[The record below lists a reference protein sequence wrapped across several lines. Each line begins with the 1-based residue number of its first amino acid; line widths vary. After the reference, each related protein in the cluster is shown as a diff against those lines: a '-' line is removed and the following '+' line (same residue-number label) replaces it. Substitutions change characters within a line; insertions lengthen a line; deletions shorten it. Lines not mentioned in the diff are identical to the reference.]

1 MQEYNICYSLDS
13 NYAEQ
18 LAVSITSI
26 LKNAD
31 NDDNINIYILD
42 GGLNKDDKN
51 KIELLKNIKLF
62 NIEYLSVNEKEFKD
76 CPLLA
81 KQGEQHKDYHV
92 TLPTYFRFKI
102 AELLPKHSKVLYLD
116 CDVIIRTSLKEL
128 FETYLDGYSV
138 AMVLDSESIKE
149 SKRLNIKKYYN
160 AGVMLINLDY
170 WRKNNVEQQLFN
182 CAKNNQDIILWQDQD
197 IINLSL
203 NQSIKEIDKLWNYQY
218 FQYENVV
225 AEDLANVSILHLA
238 GRFKPWLMPFESN
251 IYDEY
256 YYYLLFTSWKNNVL
270 TYKQNSFGKHLKN
283 QIGGCDT
290 NIRLNATD
298 EDIQKCFTGL
308 EENYNYVKGQFIV
321 AEQKTDEKISDV
333 YNEITKSY
341 EFVKERLNV
350 EEQKNNEKI
359 SNIYDEIAKN
369 YEFTKT
375 QLKDVNHL
383 SEQATDKKIDLVYN
397 EITKNY
403 KYTEELTSDLNR
415 EIKTRLNLVDDKVS
429 QAKDEIVKNNE
440 YAKEQLNIVEQRTDE
455 KISNVYE
462 EITKNYEYTNNI
474 RDNINA
480 SILNLK
486 ENIDKNNN
494 YTEYLVESSCEKQ
507 AQKLEE
513 AISSVENE
521 IAQREDKIYSAIDN
535 TYVATDEKLK
545 KLENA
550 FSQNVAELSSKI
562 NQDITHRFRENYMYS
577 NDNFSKLYKGLKEN
591 ALNLENILNDKISN
605 LRENEETLKQ
615 QISSLKDELESYS
628 NLETVVANLKT
639 ELAKQNIDNSS
650 NLELLKKEYEEKLNN
665 QRIKYEKKLMHLE
678 NVIEE
683 SKKNP
688 IVKFIDKIKKR

>member
-18 LAVSITSI
+18 LAVSIASI

-31 NDDNINIYILD
+31 IDDNINIYILD

-51 KIELLKNIKLF
+51 KIELLKNIKPF

-102 AELLPKHSKVLYLD
+102 AELLPKLSRVLYLD
-116 CDVIIRTSLKEL
+116 CDVIIRTSLKKL
-128 FETYLDGYSV
+128 FETSLNNCSV
-138 AMVLDSESIKE
+138 AMVLDAESPKE
-149 SKRLNIKKYYN
+149 SKRLNLKKYYN

-182 CAKNNQDIILWQDQD
+182 CAKDNQDIILWQDQD
-197 IINLSL
+197 IVNISL
-203 NQSIKEIDKLWNYQY
+203 NQSIKELDNVWNYQY
-218 FQYENVV
+218 FQYENIIS
-225 AEDLANVSILHLA
+225 EELANISILHLA

-270 TYKQNSFGKHLKN
+270 VYKQNSFGKHLKN
-283 QIGGCDT
+283 QIGGSVT
-290 NIRLNATD
+290 NIQINATD
-298 EDIQKCFTGL
+298 EDIQKCFAGL
-308 EENYNYVKGQFIV
+308 EENYNYAKGQFV
-321 AEQKTDEKISDV
+321 VTEQKTDEKISDV
-333 YNEITKSY
+333 YNEIEKNY
-341 EFVKERLNV
+341 EFTKEQLSI
-350 EEQKNNEKI
+350 ETQKNNEKI

-375 QLKDVNHL
+375 QLQEASYL

-397 EITKNY
+397 EITQNY
-403 KYTEELTSDLNR
+403 KYTEELTSDLD
-415 EIKTRLNLVDDKVS
+415 KKVS
-429 QAKDEIVKNNE
+429 QVKEELVKNNE
-440 YAKEQLNIVEQRTDE
+440 HTKEQLDTAEQRTDE
-455 KISNVYE
+455 KIS
-462 EITKNYEYTNNI
+462 
-474 RDNINA
+474 NINA

-513 AISSVENE
+513 AISNVENE
-521 IAQREDKIYSAIDN
+521 IAQREDKVYRAIDN
-535 TYVATDEKLK
+535 THAITDEKLK
-545 KLENA
+545 KLEDIFN
-550 FSQNVAELSSKI
+550 QNVAELNSKI
-562 NQDITHRFRENYMYS
+562 NQDITHRFREIYLYS
-577 NDNFSKLYKGLKEN
+577 NDNFSKLYKGLKETS
-591 ALNLENILNDKISN
+591 LHLENILNDKISN

-639 ELAKQNIDNSS
+639 ELVKQNIDNSS

-688 IVKFIDKIKKR
+688 IAKFIDKIKKR

>member
-1 MQEYNICYSLDS
+1 MQEYNICYSLDF

-31 NDDNINIYILD
+31 MNDNINIYILD
-42 GGLNKDDKN
+42 GGLKADDKN
-51 KIELLKNIKLF
+51 KIELLKNIKPF
-62 NIEYLSVNEKEFKD
+62 NINYLSVNEKEFED
-76 CPLLA
+76 CPLLVN
-81 KQGEQHKDYHV
+81 KGEQHKDYHV

-102 AELLPKHSKVLYLD
+102 AELLPKLSKVLYLD
-116 CDVIIRTSLKEL
+116 CDVIIRTSLKKL
-128 FETYLDGYSV
+128 FETPLDGYSV
-138 AMVLDSESIKE
+138 AMVLDSESLKE

-170 WRKNNVEQQLFN
+170 WRKNNVEQQLFS

-197 IINLSL
+197 IINISLS
-203 NQSIKEIDKLWNYQY
+203 QSIKEIDKLWNYQY

-283 QIGGCDT
+283 QIGGRVT

-298 EDIQKCFTGL
+298 EDIQKCF
-308 EENYNYVKGQFIV
+308 V
-321 AEQKTDEKISDV
+321 ALEQKTD
-333 YNEITKSY
+333 
-341 EFVKERLNV
+341 
-350 EEQKNNEKI
+350 EKI

-369 YEFTKT
+369 YEYTKA
-375 QLKDVNHL
+375 QSKEVSYF

-403 KYTEELTSDLNR
+403 KYTEKLISDLDREVAQKLENTSKLVSNLDS
-415 EIKTRLNLVDDKVS
+415 EIKTCFNLVDDKVS
-429 QAKDEIVKNNE
+429 QVKEELVKNNE
-440 YAKEQLNIVEQRTDE
+440 YTKEQLDIVEQRTDE
-455 KISNVYE
+455 KISNIYE

-480 SILNLK
+480 SILNLR

-513 AISSVENE
+513 AISSVEDE
-521 IAQREDKIYSAIDN
+521 IAQREKSVYQAIDN
-535 TYVATDEKLK
+535 TYISTDEKLK
-545 KLENA
+545 KLAEV
-550 FSQNVAELSSKI
+550 FYQNTVELSSKI
-562 NQDITHRFRENYMYS
+562 NKDITHRFRENHMYS
-577 NDNFSKLYKGLKEN
+577 NDNFSKLYKGLKETSFH
-591 ALNLENILNDKISN
+591 LENILNDKISN

-615 QISSLKDELESYS
+615 QINSLRDELESYS

-678 NVIEE
+678 NAIEE
-683 SKKNP
+683 AKKNP

>member
-42 GGLNKDDKN
+42 GGLKKDDKN
-51 KIELLKNIKLF
+51 KIELLKNIKAF
-62 NIEYLSVNEKEFKD
+62 NINYLSVNEKEFKD

-102 AELLPKHSKVLYLD
+102 AGLLSKLPKVLYLD

-128 FETYLDGYSV
+128 FEISLDGYSV

-149 SKRLNIKKYYN
+149 AKRLNIKKYYN

-203 NQSIKEIDKLWNYQY
+203 NQSIKEIDKVWNYQY

-225 AEDLANVSILHLA
+225 AEDLANISILHLA

-256 YYYLLFTSWKNNVL
+256 YYYLLFTSWKNKVL

-369 YEFTKT
+369 YEFTKA
-375 QLKDVNHL
+375 QSKEVSYL

-403 KYTEELTSDLNR
+403 KYIEELTSDLD
-415 EIKTRLNLVDDKVS
+415 KKVS
-429 QAKDEIVKNNE
+429 QVKDELVKNNE
-440 YAKEQLNIVEQRTDE
+440 Y
-455 KISNVYE
+455 
-462 EITKNYEYTNNI
+462 TNNL
-474 RDNINA
+474 NNSVQE
-480 SILNLK
+480 SISELQSTVKNNNLEIDRKLLNLE

-507 AQKLEE
+507 AQKLKE
-513 AISSVENE
+513 AISNIENE
-521 IAQREDKIYSAIDN
+521 IAQKEKSVYLAIDN
-535 TYVATDEKLK
+535 TYISTDEKLK
-545 KLENA
+545 RLSEVFN
-550 FSQNVAELSSKI
+550 QNTAELSSKI

-577 NDNFSKLYKGLKEN
+577 NENFSKLYKGLKEN

-628 NLETVVANLKT
+628 NLETVVANLKS
-639 ELAKQNIDNSS
+639 ELVKQNIDNSS

-688 IVKFIDKIKKR
+688 IAKFIDKIKKR

>member
-42 GGLNKDDKN
+42 GGLKKDDKN
-51 KIELLKNIKLF
+51 KIELLKNIKAF
-62 NIEYLSVNEKEFKD
+62 NINYLSVNEKEFKD

-102 AELLPKHSKVLYLD
+102 AGLLSKLPKVLYLD

-128 FETYLDGYSV
+128 FEISLDGYSV
-138 AMVLDSESIKE
+138 AMVLDSESTKE
-149 SKRLNIKKYYN
+149 AKRLNIKKYYN

-203 NQSIKEIDKLWNYQY
+203 NQSIKEIDKVWNYQY

-225 AEDLANVSILHLA
+225 AEDLANISILHLA

-256 YYYLLFTSWKNNVL
+256 YYYLLFTSWKNKVL

-369 YEFTKT
+369 YEFTKA
-375 QLKDVNHL
+375 QSKEVSYL

-403 KYTEELTSDLNR
+403 KYTEELTSDLD
-415 EIKTRLNLVDDKVS
+415 KKVS
-429 QAKDEIVKNNE
+429 QVKDEIVKNNE
-440 YAKEQLNIVEQRTDE
+440 Y
-455 KISNVYE
+455 
-462 EITKNYEYTNNI
+462 TNNLNNSVQERI
-474 RDNINA
+474 SELQSTVKNNNLEIDRKL
-480 SILNLK
+480 LNLE

-507 AQKLEE
+507 AQKLKE
-513 AISSVENE
+513 AISNIENE
-521 IAQREDKIYSAIDN
+521 IAQKEKSVYLAIDN
-535 TYVATDEKLK
+535 TYISTDEKLK
-545 KLENA
+545 RLSEVFN
-550 FSQNVAELSSKI
+550 QNTAELSSKI

-577 NDNFSKLYKGLKEN
+577 NENFSKLYKGLKEN

-628 NLETVVANLKT
+628 NLETVVANLET
-639 ELAKQNIDNSS
+639 ELVKQNIDNFS
-650 NLELLKKEYEEKLNN
+650 NIETLKKEYEEKLNN

-688 IVKFIDKIKKR
+688 IAKFIDKIKKR